1 MFVIF
6 FRRFLAI
13 SFAMFGFVPF
23 VVFAQTAND
32 PFVSDQWYLSKMQAP
47 LAWKVT
53 TGSVNVIVAVIDTG
67 VDITHE
73 DLKDNIW
80 TNTGEIPLNGIDD
93 DRNGFIDDVHG
104 WNFIDETNDVVA
116 HRLPEATER
125 SIAHGT
131 LVASLI
137 GARGGNGIGMAGIA
151 WHVRVMPLVA
161 LDATGN
167 GSTDGIA
174 RAIRYAVDHGAQ
186 IVNLS
191 MEGPLIDDA
200 LTRAIAYADDHRV
213 LVVTAAGNAKARVV
227 DGLADP
233 AGDDLDISPVYPACS
248 ETHRSSLIAVSGT
261 DEDDQKASYAN
272 YGSCVDIAAPSTH
285 ILAAE
290 PVLPN
295 DEVFLFGYS
304 EGWSGTSL
312 ATPIVSGAAALLKS
326 VHPDWHP
333 ARLKSQ
339 LMQTTDPIKVH
350 EEAYRG
356 KMGSGRLNI
365 GSALTKNI
373 LPPSFEVRATQP
385 GHVTTVSIVTASSTK
400 VIYPFGERD
409 VRGAHVAIGDMDE
422 NGEPEIAVVPASGR
436 GADFVLYASD
446 GSEYARLV
454 LSDGLIDG
462 GLVTAVSGGYVAA
475 DADGGAAWG
484 IDAYLTIRPFYP
496 YEERYTNGVDLLTV
510 QHAAAFAPRHG
521 GGRLVISNVYG
532 EQLVSAFP
540 FGTEPDGRWSLA
552 RMDAADGSFI
562 VLSGPMG
569 NKRVSVEAMGQLGW
583 EPVSFD
589 QLSASH
595 ITLSSGMRTQDPFT
609 QSYGNWT
616 NTQ

>member
-1 MFVIF
+1 MFVVF
-6 FRRFLAI
+6 SRLFLAV
-13 SFAMFGFVPF
+13 FFVMCGFVPF

-32 PFVSDQWYLSKMQAP
+32 PFVSDQWYLSKIQAP
-47 LAWKVT
+47 EAWKVT

-80 TNTGEIPLNGIDD
+80 TNTGEIPSNGIDD

-104 WNFIDETNDVVA
+104 WNFVHETNDVVA
-116 HRLPEATER
+116 HRVGDETER

-161 LDATGN
+161 LDAMGS
-167 GSTDGIA
+167 GSTDSVS

-186 IVNLS
+186 IINLS

-200 LTRAIAYADDHRV
+200 LIRAIAYADSHHA
-213 LVVTAAGNAKARVV
+213 LVVTAAGNAEEKA
-227 DGLADP
+227 GNN
-233 AGDDLDISPVYPACS
+233 LDVLPVYPACM
-248 ETHRSSLIAVSGT
+248 ETNRSSLIAVSGT
-261 DEDDQKASYAN
+261 DSDDRKASYAN
-272 YGSCVDIAAPSTH
+272 YGSCIDISAPSVG

-290 PVLPN
+290 PVLPD
-295 DEVFLFGYS
+295 DEVFSFGYS

-326 VHPDWHP
+326 AHPDWLP
-333 ARLKSQ
+333 SRLKSQ
-339 LMQTTDPIKVH
+339 LLQTADPVAVH
-350 EEAYRG
+350 DEAYRG

-365 GSALTKNI
+365 GSALTEEV
-373 LPPSFEVRATQP
+373 LPSSFGIHATQP
-385 GHVTTVSIVTASSTK
+385 GRPTVVLIIAPSSTK
-400 VIYPFGERD
+400 TIYPFGEDD
-409 VRGAHVAIGDMDE
+409 VRGAYATIGDMDE
-422 NGEPEIAVVPASGR
+422 NGEPEIAVVPASGHD
-436 GADFVLYASD
+436 ADFVLYASD

-454 LSDGLIDG
+454 LSDRLADG
-462 GLVTAVSGGYVAA
+462 ALVTAVSGGYVVA
-475 DADGGAAWG
+475 DADGGTAWG
-484 IDAYLTIRPFYP
+484 IDATRTIRTFYP
-496 YEERYTNGVDLLTV
+496 YEEHYANGLDLITV

-552 RMDAADGSFI
+552 RMDATDGSFI

-589 QLSASH
+589 QLSASR
-595 ITLSSGMRTQDPFT
+595 ITLSSGMRTQDPLI

-616 NTQ
+616 STQ